1 MKKIIAVA
9 VSVFAI
15 TVSYAQERYFTKN
28 GKVTFYSKT
37 PMENIEAR
45 NSNAVSVL
53 DKNTG
58 QLEFSALA
66 RGFEFEKALMQE
78 HFNENY
84 IESDKFPK
92 AVFKGKLSDVSK
104 VDFAKDGKY
113 NISVAGTLTIHGVT
127 KDITAPGTITIEGTN
142 ILASANFSLVPEDFN
157 ISIPA
162 IVREKIE
169 SNLRVEVLAKYQP
182 MQ

>member
-9 VSVFAI
+9 ISLCIISF
-15 TVSYAQERYFTKN
+15 SHAQQRYFTKN

-53 DKNTG
+53 DKITG

-92 AVFKGKLSDVSK
+92 AVFKGKMDDVSK
-104 VDFAKDGKY
+104 VNFSKDGKY
-113 NISVAGTLTIHGVT
+113 DVSVAGTLTIHGVT
-127 KDITAPGTITIEGTN
+127 KQITAPGTITIEGSN
-142 ILASANFSLVPEDFN
+142 ILAAANFSLIPEDFN

-169 SNLRVEVLAKYQP
+169 SNLRVEVMAKYQP
-182 MQ
+182 IQ